1 MLQRA
6 HNHPLPCEFLKLAMD
21 KIEAEYFAHVFNSE
35 EAVSTFHCLS
45 FQIEDGYAFFYRNMQ
60 WNKSWLCS
68 FKNTM

>member
-1 MLQRA
+1 
-6 HNHPLPCEFLKLAMD
+6 MD